1 MLDFITPQLA
11 EHLLRGLRDLATDVI
26 PQASVAAVAAVLV
39 TAAALRLRHWL
50 GAGRRP
56 RRPLPATA

>member
-26 PQASVAAVAAVLV
+26 PPASVAALAAVLV
-39 TAAALRLRHWL
+39 AAAVFRLRHRL

>member
-11 EHLLRGLRDLATDVI
+11 DHLLRGLRDLATDVI
-26 PQASVAAVAAVLV
+26 PQASVAAVAA
-39 TAAALRLRHWL
+39 LRLRHRL

>member
-11 EHLLRGLRDLATDVI
+11 DHLLHGLRDLAADVI
-26 PQASVAAVAAVLV
+26 PQASVAAIVAVLV
-39 TAAALRLRHWL
+39 TATALHLRRRL